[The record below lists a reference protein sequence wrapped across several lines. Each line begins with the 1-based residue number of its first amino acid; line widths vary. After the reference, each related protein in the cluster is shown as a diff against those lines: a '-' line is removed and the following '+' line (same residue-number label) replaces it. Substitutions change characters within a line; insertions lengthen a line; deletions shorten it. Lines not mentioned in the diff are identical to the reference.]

1 MSNAALTDPRCVPM
15 PTLATIGYELAT
27 PATLIAALVEARVD
41 LLVDVRAIPNSRR
54 PGFSKK
60 ALTAVAADAGIE
72 YLHLRGLGTPAD
84 GRAAAR
90 AGRHA
95 EMHAIFRTQLATL
108 EARDDLFVLIE
119 AIKAG
124 RSACLL
130 CLEAS
135 PEHCHRKLVAEAVQA
150 ELEVSVTDLH
160 PVMPPIPSAAVRVR
174 SRPSRTAKRSGR

>member
-1 MSNAALTDPRCVPM
+1 MK
-15 PTLATIGYELAT
+15 TLSTIGYELAT
-27 PATLIAALVEARVD
+27 PATLVEALLAAKVD

-60 ALTAVAADAGIE
+60 ALTAACGEAGID

-95 EMHAIFRTQLATL
+95 EMHAIFAKQLKTL
-108 EARDDLFVLIE
+108 EARDDLFVLTE
-119 AIKAG
+119 VIKAG
-124 RSACLL
+124 RAVCLL

-135 PEHCHRKLVAEAVQA
+135 PEHCHRRLVATAVQGQ
-150 ELEVSVTDLH
+150 
-160 PVMPPIPSAAVRVR
+160 MPVRVR
-174 SRPSRTAKRSGR
+174 DLEPTIVPRPAARTSKLPSNIRMKRPGRGHRIA

>member
-1 MSNAALTDPRCVPM
+1 MK
-15 PTLATIGYELAT
+15 TLWTIGYELAT
-27 PATLIAALVEARVD
+27 PTTLVDALLAAKVD
-41 LLVDVRAIPNSRR
+41 LLVDVRAVPNSRR

-60 ALTAVAADAGIE
+60 ALTAACGEAGID

-95 EMHAIFRTQLATL
+95 EMRAIFAKQLKTL
-108 EARDDLFVLIE
+108 EARDDLFLLMEVIN
-119 AIKAG
+119 AG

-135 PEHCHRKLVAEAVQA
+135 PEHCHRRLVAKAVQA
-150 ELEVSVTDLH
+150 KMRLTVRDLEPAITPH
-160 PVMPPIPSAAVRVR
+160 PAAPTGKLPSHTRRARGHRIA
-174 SRPSRTAKRSGR
+174 

>member
-1 MSNAALTDPRCVPM
+1 MKA
-15 PTLATIGYELAT
+15 LATIGYELAT
-27 PATLIAALVEARVD
+27 PTTLVDALLKANID
-41 LLVDVRAIPNSRR
+41 ILVDVRAVPNSRR

-60 ALTAVAADAGIE
+60 ALTAACGEAGID

-95 EMHAIFRTQLATL
+95 EMHAIFAKQLQTL
-108 EARDDLFVLIE
+108 EARDDLFTLIE
-119 AIKAG
+119 LIKEG

-135 PEHCHRKLVAEAVQA
+135 PEHCHRRLVAKAVQA
-150 ELEVSVTDLH
+150 EMRVQVRDLE
-160 PVMPPIPSAAVRVR
+160 PAIAP
-174 SRPSRTAKRSGR
+174 RPLKRTKR